1 MLMVL
6 NKEEKVIA
14 TLNNESPN
22 ACPYFNDIHIES
34 LDDSM
39 STYEFDAPL
48 EYPESELL
56 VADNYISREDMDGRL
71 MLFTIKRVVERLSS
85 DGSYVKSVYCE
96 NSAIDELNGVIVRP
110 VKLEGATAE
119 GAMEYVLEDSD
130 WTIGTC
136 DFLGAASFDFSDYP
150 TGIAALH
157 TIAKEFE
164 GDLVYRVRYYTNGKV
179 IRYIDL
185 LEQRGTDTGKRFEY
199 RKDIIGLTRTEDSTQ
214 LATALVGIGKADAN
228 GVRMTIASANG
239 GVDWIGD
246 DDALEKY
253 GYNGR
258 HIFGVF
264 ESNDAENPTALKALT
279 AKELKKR
286 KRPLLTYEV
295 DVLLLETLADWNHEE
310 VRLGDSVRV
319 LDLTFEPLLVL
330 SARVRKLTRSY
341 TDPTQDKAE
350 LGDYKPLSFAAPPGI
365 RELQKQLV
373 SNTGLLEGRELAIH
387 IGPLPPAELDRKW
400 MDTSIVPNVL
410 KRWDGSEW
418 VAAGG
423 EQGPPGPAGET
434 LYTWI
439 KYADDGVGTGLTDN
453 PFNKAYIGIAYNK
466 TVATESDNPSDY
478 TWSLLK
484 GEDGAQGI
492 PGPQGADGRSQYL
505 HIAYANNDTGTLDF
519 SVTDSTNRAYIG
531 TYTDFLEDDSTDP
544 TKYTWLLVK
553 GETGQ
558 VGPPGKSNFIYIR
571 YSANPDGN
579 PMTASPQSNSRYIGF
594 VTTPALSAPT
604 SYSDYTW
611 SQYQGPQGI
620 QGIQG
625 LQGPKGDQ
633 GIPGPEGT
641 SSYTHIAYATGSSG
655 QNFST
660 SHFSTATY
668 IGVYVDHNPVDST
681 NYATYKWTL
690 IKGADGAQGLPGP
703 AGKDGLTPYFH
714 TAWANNSTGTSGF
727 STTVSLG
734 KLYIGVYTDYTAAD
748 STDPSKYNWTLIKG
762 EQGVQG
768 IQGIQGPPG
777 PDGQSLYTWIKYAD
791 TPTSGMSDLPA
802 GKTYIGLAYNKT
814 TPTESTTYSDYTWS
828 LIKGSDGAQGPPG
841 PDGQSLYTWIK
852 YADTPTSG
860 MSDSPAGR
868 KYMGIAYNKTS
879 ATESTT
885 YSDYEWSLI
894 EGPQGPM
901 GPQGAAGT
909 SVSGV
914 VEYYLASTASSGVTT
929 STSGWTTTIQTMDT
943 SKRYLWNYERINFSD
958 GTFQNTTPVI
968 IGVHGATGATGG
980 TGRSITS
987 ITERYLAT
995 SASTGVTRSTS
1006 GWSTTMQ
1013 ATTPTNK
1020 YLWNYEEITWS
1031 SAPTTTY
1038 VEPIII
1044 GVHGAQGD
1052 VGPQGPKGDQGIQ
1065 GPPGANG
1072 TSQYVH
1078 IRYSAASNGNP
1089 MTTTPQSNTA
1099 YIGIANTTSS
1109 TAPSTN
1115 TSYTWSLFK
1124 GPTGSQGVPGP
1135 AGSDGITTFT
1145 WVKYADT
1152 DTGSGM
1158 ADTPS
1163 GKRYIG
1169 LAFNKTTP
1177 TESST
1182 PGDYSWSPLYDNVVV
1197 GGRNIIKDSENIT
1210 TQYVTSYATSAVSR
1224 MEDMS
1229 SEWGFVN
1236 ATYYK
1241 LSGSSS
1247 QHTAVWTSSSWVS
1260 EPMLF
1265 GVTYTHSLYAK
1276 NVGTRTFILSPNGL
1290 TGAPSVAIAPGE
1302 SKRLS
1307 FTGTR
1312 REAYDWYQILV
1323 KNISTEV
1330 GQELEFIIGRQ
1341 MLEKSNVASDWR
1353 PAPEDTDAKID
1364 EKATS
1369 GDLDALAGLVAG
1381 VSSELNLKA
1390 GMNEL
1395 EAMKTAFNERVQL
1408 DISDKEELALDLSRI
1423 EKRAILAETIAGE
1436 SKKVTNFIE
1445 TVITESEEG
1454 IFIANK
1460 GNSTGILIS
1469 NDRISF
1475 VDGTTEVAYISNQM
1489 MQINHGIFVES
1500 ATIAKFKFEL
1510 IPGTETLAIQWVGD

>member
-1 MLMVL
+1 
-6 NKEEKVIA
+6 
-14 TLNNESPN
+14 
-22 ACPYFNDIHIES
+22 
-34 LDDSM
+34 
-39 STYEFDAPL
+39 
-48 EYPESELL
+48 
-56 VADNYISREDMDGRL
+56 MDRR
-71 MLFTIKRVVERLSS
+71 K
-85 DGSYVKSVYCE
+85 K
-96 NSAIDELNGVIVRP
+96 
-110 VKLEGATAE
+110 
-119 GAMEYVLEDSD
+119 
-130 WTIGTC
+130 
-136 DFLGAASFDFSDYP
+136 P
-150 TGIAALH
+150 T
-157 TIAKEFE
+157 
-164 GDLVYRVRYYTNGKV
+164 
-179 IRYIDL
+179 
-185 LEQRGTDTGKRFEY
+185 
-199 RKDIIGLTRTEDSTQ
+199 
-214 LATALVGIGKADAN
+214 
-228 GVRMTIASANG
+228 
-239 GVDWIGD
+239 
-246 DDALEKY
+246 
-253 GYNGR
+253 
-258 HIFGVF
+258 
-264 ESNDAENPTALKALT
+264 
-279 AKELKKR
+279 
-286 KRPLLTYEV
+286 LTYDI
-295 DVLLLETLADWNHEE
+295 DVTLLETLANWSHEE
-310 VRLGDSVRV
+310 VRLGDTCRV
-319 LDLTFEPLLVL
+319 VDLTFNPEIVL
-330 SARVRKLTRSY
+330 SARIVSLERSY
-341 TDPTQDKAE
+341 IDPTKDRAI
-350 LGDYKPLSFAAPPGI
+350 LGEYKPLSLTPPASI
-365 RELQKQLV
+365 KQLQKDLI
-373 SNTGLLEGRELAIH
+373 SNKGQLEGKEPTIH
-387 IGPLPPAELDRKW
+387 IGPLPPSNLNRKW
-400 MDTSIVPNVL
+400 MDTSVVPNVL

-453 PFNKAYIGIAYNK
+453 PFNKSYIGIAYNK
-466 TVATESDNPSDY
+466 PVATESDNPSDY

-492 PGPQGADGRSQYL
+492 PGPQGVDGRSQYL

-558 VGPPGKSNFIYIR
+558 VGPPGISNYIYIR

-579 PMTASPQSNSRYIGF
+579 PMTVAPQSNSRYIGF
-594 VTTPALSAPT
+594 VTTTAVSAPT
-604 SYSDYTW
+604 AYSDYTW

-668 IGVYVDHNPVDST
+668 IGVYVDHNPQDST

-703 AGKDGLTPYFH
+703 AGEDGLTPYFH

-777 PDGQSLYTWIKYAD
+777 PDGQTLYTWIKYAD
-791 TPTSGMSDLPA
+791 TPTTGMSDLPA

-814 TPTESTTYSDYTWS
+814 TPTESQTYSDYTWS

-868 KYMGIAYNKTS
+868 KYMGIAYNKTT

-901 GPQGAAGT
+901 GPQGAVGT

-914 VEYYLASTASSGVTT
+914 IEYYLASTASSGVTT
-929 STSGWTTTIQTMDT
+929 STSGWTTTVQSMDT

-958 GTFQNTTPVI
+958 GTFQNTSPVI
-968 IGVHGATGATGG
+968 IGVHGATGATGS

-995 SASTGVTRSTS
+995 SASTGVTRTTS
-1006 GWSTTMQ
+1006 GWSTAMQ

-1044 GVHGAQGD
+1044 GVHGD
-1052 VGPQGPKGDQGIQ
+1052 MGPQGPKGDQGIPGIQ

-1078 IRYSAASNGNP
+1078 IRYSASSNGSG

-1124 GPTGSQGVPGP
+1124 GADGSPGVPGP
-1135 AGSDGITTFT
+1135 PGSDGITTFT

-1152 DTGSGM
+1152 STGSGM
-1158 ADTPS
+1158 SDTPS

-1177 TESST
+1177 TESNTAS
-1182 PGDYSWSPLYDNVVV
+1182 DYSWSPLYDNVVV
-1197 GGRNIIKDSENIT
+1197 GGRNLLHATTDPRDTSFSGWQEYFDEVKATPYGLDLIKSGGTFTVKAFIENKTGTEPLGLMI
-1210 TQYVTSYATSAVSR
+1210 QCYTSTAGTGYRQFTNQSKAIPPGA
-1224 MEDMS
+1224 
-1229 SEWGFVN
+1229 
-1236 ATYYK
+1236 
-1241 LSGSSS
+1241 SGYF
-1247 QHTAVWTSSSWVS
+1247 
-1260 EPMLF
+1260 EE
-1265 GVTYTHSLYAK
+1265 TYTMPQDANISKVIIASRHS
-1276 NVGTRTFILSPNGL
+1276 VGTA
-1290 TGAPSVAIAPGE
+1290 GAS
-1302 SKRLS
+1302 
-1307 FTGTR
+1307 TGTFSMM
-1312 REAYDWYQILV
+1312 
-1323 KNISTEV
+1323 K
-1330 GQELEFIIGRQ
+1330 
-1341 MLEKSNVASDWR
+1341 LEKGNIATDWT

-1381 VSSELNLKA
+1381 VSSALNLKA
-1390 GMNEL
+1390 GAGEL
-1395 EAMKTAFNERVQL
+1395 EAMRTAFNERAQL
-1408 DISDKEELALDLSRI
+1408 DISDKEELAVNLANI
-1423 EKRAILAETIAGE
+1423 EKRAIFAETIAGE